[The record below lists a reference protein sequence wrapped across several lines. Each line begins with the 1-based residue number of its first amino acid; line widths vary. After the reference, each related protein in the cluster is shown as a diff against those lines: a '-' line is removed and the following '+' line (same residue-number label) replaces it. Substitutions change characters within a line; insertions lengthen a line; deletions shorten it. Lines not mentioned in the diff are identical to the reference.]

1 MNSNS
6 FYGFD
11 TFNRDETMYCSA
23 AMGIDSQTSAT
34 NSVLDCIDADRIRY
48 DGRNLSEVLSSLS
61 NSFDNLQK
69 SITQVDNSL
78 CGVVDNIKVK
88 PRLKRKDLK
97 TLRYGV

>member
-11 TFNRDETMYCSA
+11 TFDRDGTMYCSA
-23 AMGIDSQTSAT
+23 AMEKNSPTSAGISIGV
-34 NSVLDCIDADRIRY
+34 NKICY
-48 DGRNLSEVLSSLS
+48 NGRNLSEVLSSLS

-69 SITQVDNSL
+69 SVTQVNNSL

-88 PRLKRKDLK
+88 PHLKRKDLK